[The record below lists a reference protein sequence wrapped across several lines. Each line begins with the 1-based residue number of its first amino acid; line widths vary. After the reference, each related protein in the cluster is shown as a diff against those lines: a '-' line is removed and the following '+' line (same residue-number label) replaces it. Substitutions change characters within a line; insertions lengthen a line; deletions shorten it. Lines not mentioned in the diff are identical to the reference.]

1 MQLFQMLTGNRA
13 KFCGRLIAL
22 RAALFAPAPLYGQSD
37 LIALNPVCEV
47 RPEDRWPR
55 ELLGHWEIRMEVRS
69 DRRTIANNT
78 SSQAAVQKVYVVEG
92 GNCAERRNICL
103 GSKVRVKP
111 WVRLLLLCGPLFSGG
126 ATFAQYN
133 PLPSPIA
140 EQEVAGPAQA
150 AVRAG
155 TNTSVDLSQNPYLGG
170 VPTGERSATPIPLSL
185 EDAVARGLKQNLG
198 GVLATDSVKDAR
210 GQKWQALSELLPNVI
225 TDTGFGVR
233 QIDLKAQFGL
243 DIPGVPKVV
252 GPFGYFDSRAY
263 LSQTI
268 LDWESIERMRS
279 SQAQLRSVED
289 GSKNA
294 RELVVTVIVSTYLL
308 VIADQSEVESALSQ
322 RDTATALFQQTSDQ
336 HTAGL
341 AAAVDVLRSQVE
353 LQSRKQKVIV
363 AQNNLE
369 KQKLVLARAIGL
381 PPGQKFEI
389 TTKVDYQDLSIPP
402 LDDAIQSAY
411 KARADF
417 QSRMNQIQSAELER
431 KAGLAER
438 YPSIE
443 TVADYGITGV
453 NPASTHGTVDA
464 AVTLRVPIFQG
475 GRVHGDVLRADASL
489 QRAKQLLEDLRAQ
502 IDQEVRDAYLDL
514 EAAAQEVS
522 VEKSAVELATET
534 LQQSRDRFSSG
545 VTDNIEV
552 VQAQDALATANDAY
566 IASLY
571 SYNLAKISLARAIGV
586 AESRFAE
593 YLKGE

>member
-1 MQLFQMLTGNRA
+1 MD
-13 KFCGRLIAL
+13 IE
-22 RAALFAPAPLYGQSD
+22 S
-37 LIALNPVCEV
+37 E
-47 RPEDRWPR
+47 
-55 ELLGHWEIRMEVRS
+55 HRS
-69 DRRTIANNT
+69 IANST
-78 SSQAAVQKVYVVEG
+78 PSQAALPKVDIVEAV
-92 GNCAERRNICL
+92 NSAERRISRRWKTRC
-103 GSKVRVKP
+103 KP
-111 WVRLLLLCGPLFSGG
+111 WIRSLLLCASLFSAA

-140 EQEVAGPAQA
+140 EEEVAGPAQA

-155 TNTSVDLSQNPYLGG
+155 PNNYVILSQNPYLGG
-170 VPTGERSATPIPLSL
+170 VPSGQPSAAPVQLSL
-185 EDAVARGLKQNLG
+185 EEAVARGLKQNLG
-198 GVLATDSVKDAR
+198 GFLAADTVTDAR
-210 GQKWQALSELLPNVI
+210 GQKWQALSELLPNVT
-225 TDTGFGVR
+225 TDTVFGAR

-243 DIPGVPKVV
+243 SVPGVPKII
-252 GPFGYFDSRAY
+252 GPFGYFDSRGY
-263 LSQTI
+263 LKQTI
-268 LDWESIERMRS
+268 FDWESVERERS
-279 SQAQLRSVED
+279 ARAQVKSAEY
-289 GSKNA
+289 GYKNA
-294 RELVVTVIVSTYLL
+294 RELVVTVVVSNYLL

-322 RDTATALFQQTSDQ
+322 RDTAKVLSQQASDQ
-336 HTAGL
+336 KTAGL

-353 LQSRKQKVIV
+353 LQSREQRLIV

-389 TTKVDYQDLSIPP
+389 TTQVGYQALSIPP
-402 LDDAIQSAY
+402 LEEAIQNAY
-411 KARADF
+411 KARPDF
-417 QSRMNQIQSAELER
+417 QSQMNQVRSAELEK
-431 KAGLAER
+431 KASFAER
-438 YPSIE
+438 YPSIDQ
-443 TVADYGITGV
+443 VADYGIVGV

-464 AVTLRVPIFQG
+464 AATLRLPIFQG
-475 GRVHGDVLRADASL
+475 GKVHGDVLRADASL
-489 QRAKQLLEDLRAQ
+489 QRANQVLEDLRAQ

-522 VEKSAVELATET
+522 VEKSAVTLATET

-566 IASLY
+566 VASLY